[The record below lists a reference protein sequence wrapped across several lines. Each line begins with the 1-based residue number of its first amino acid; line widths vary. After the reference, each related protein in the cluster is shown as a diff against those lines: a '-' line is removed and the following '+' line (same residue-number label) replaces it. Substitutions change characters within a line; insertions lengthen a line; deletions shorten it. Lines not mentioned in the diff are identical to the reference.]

1 MQQGPLGPN
10 KVPTRV
16 QRIVAAPDL
25 DDEDFA
31 ALALACEEKG
41 FACLR
46 NGLRNHLAG
55 IDVGLSRAELGVAG
69 SGTCMMNTDNE
80 DVRLAGMISEIH
92 VILLRKSDIYPDL
105 PSIAQLLRERMN
117 AAPATYTTLIT
128 GPSRTADIERVG
140 AVGVHGPLNCTSFFW
155 RTEAMHEAPKSL
167 SDYRKQI
174 DEALQDDFLRRTLD
188 TFAVSYR
195 ANREAVFQ
203 EVDERGLIAKIA
215 EAKDY
220 ACQHMEELY
229 QQFKEQAEKRGVHV
243 HRAATA
249 KEANEIIARI
259 AKENDVK
266 RVVKSKSMTAEEIQ
280 LNPAL
285 GGRRP
290 DRGRDGPGRM
300 DHPAAP

>member
-1 MQQGPLGPN
+1 MPPVNPELVEAFSAKAAIVNAVVQEVPSMAAALQYVVDVCENKAPAELLADEPGVQQGPLGPN

-69 SGTCMMNTDNE
+69 RGTCLMNTETE

-140 AVGVHGPLNCTSFFW
+140 AVGVHGPL
-155 RTEAMHEAPKSL
+155 
-167 SDYRKQI
+167 
-174 DEALQDDFLRRTLD
+174 
-188 TFAVSYR
+188 
-195 ANREAVFQ
+195 
-203 EVDERGLIAKIA
+203 
-215 EAKDY
+215 
-220 ACQHMEELY
+220 EL
-229 QQFKEQAEKRGVHV
+229 H
-243 HRAATA
+243 
-249 KEANEIIARI
+249 IILL
-259 AKENDVK
+259 ED
-266 RVVKSKSMTAEEIQ
+266 
-280 LNPAL
+280 
-285 GGRRP
+285 
-290 DRGRDGPGRM
+290 
-300 DHPAAP
+300 